1 MQYINTDDDIFK
13 KNGRVQH
20 MLKKIAQKM
29 FVRYLLYINFDFKI
43 IVIVFLG
50 FLTKKTNIIL
60 SRSRVYREVECN
72 KRIQN
77 CQVF

>member
-29 FVRYLLYINFDFKI
+29 FVRYFLYINFDFKI
-43 IVIVFLG
+43 IVIVF
-50 FLTKKTNIIL
+50 FRFSNEKN
-60 SRSRVYREVECN
+60 
-72 KRIQN
+72 
-77 CQVF
+77 